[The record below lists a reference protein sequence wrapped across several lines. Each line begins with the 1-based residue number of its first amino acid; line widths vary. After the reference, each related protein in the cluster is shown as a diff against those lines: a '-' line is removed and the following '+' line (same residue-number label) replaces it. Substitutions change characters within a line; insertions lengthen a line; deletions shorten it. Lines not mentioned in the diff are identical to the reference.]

1 MIEKL
6 DMKTPDFTTENIA
19 QIAALF
25 PNCVTETKDTKGN
38 IKKAID
44 FDLLK
49 QELSEYIVDGVKER
63 YSLNWPGKK
72 EALVTANKP
81 INKTLRPDV
90 EDSVNFDTTQN
101 LYIEGDNLE
110 ALKLLQES
118 YLNKIKIIYID
129 PPYNTGEDF
138 IYNDNFT
145 SDKDEELE
153 SSGQKSEEGRLVANS
168 DSSGRYHSDWMS
180 MMYSRLKLARNLLQ
194 EDGSMFISIDDNEVF
209 NLKKMC
215 DEIFGEDN
223 TKIIAVKMSEA
234 SGLKM
239 GGVIK
244 SGSIPKLKEYV
255 IVIKMNGI
263 NNLYFDKV
271 SKGKWD
277 TEYNIFLANFTKE
290 DRSLIKK
297 IQSQDT
303 VSQKDIDILDELAKK
318 IELKSVSDA
327 IKENQVDK
335 DSKIE
340 WLFDNA
346 WRICQSTTSASVLK
360 LAIEKKQ
367 YCNQNLFFVKS
378 STGLVYFVKAT
389 FSDESKK
396 PRLQLIFA
404 DDNLE
409 VHPGDFW
416 AHIKTTGLDN
426 EGGVPYKNGKKPL
439 SLLKALIK
447 SNIGEDKDSIVL
459 DFFSGSAST
468 GHAVM
473 QLNNDENYDLK
484 FIMTQLNE
492 NLDETLKK
500 VTGDTK
506 KEVQETIDFLDSIEK
521 PHLLT
526 ELGKERIKRSGKKIV
541 ENNKQVNLDIGFRV
555 LKIDS
560 SNMNDVYYSPDEITQ
575 ESLFDVT
582 VDNIKPDRKP
592 LDLLFQVLLDSGV
605 DLTLPIV
612 KKEILGKEVYFVD
625 ENVLVACFENS
636 IDEALV
642 TQIAKME
649 DILKVVF
656 KDSSFQSDDMRI
668 NVEQIFKQY
677 SPDTQLKV
685 I

>member
-38 IKKAID
+38 VKKAID

-49 QELSEYIVDGVKER
+49 QELSENIVDGTKER

-90 EDSVNFDTTQN
+90 DDSVNFDTTQN

-138 IYNDNFT
+138 IYNDNFA
-145 SDKDEELE
+145 SEKDEELE
-153 SSGQKSEEGRLVANS
+153 ASGQKSEEGRLVANT

-180 MMYSRLKLARNLLQ
+180 MIYSRLKLARNLLT
-194 EDGSMFISIDDNEVF
+194 EDGSIFISIDDNEVF
-209 NLKKMC
+209 NLKKIC
-215 DEIFGEDN
+215 DEIFAEVN
-223 TKIIAVKMSEA
+223 TKIITVKMSEA

-263 NNLYFDKV
+263 NNLFFDKV

-277 TEYNIFLANFTKE
+277 TEYNIFLSNFTKE
-290 DRSLIKK
+290 DRDLIKR
-297 IQSQDT
+297 IQSQDL
-303 VSQKDIDILDELAKK
+303 VSQKDIETLDALAEK
-318 IELKSVSDA
+318 IELKSVSE
-327 IKENQVDK
+327 ILKEN
-335 DSKIE
+335 KIDNDE
-340 WLFDNA
+340 KESWLFENA
-346 WRICQSTTSASVLK
+346 WRIIRSTASTSVHK
-360 LAIEKKQ
+360 LALEKKQ
-367 YCNQNLFFVKS
+367 YCDQDLFFVKS

-389 FSDESKK
+389 FSQESKK

-447 SNIGEDKDSIVL
+447 SNVGEDKDSFVL

-468 GHAVM
+468 AHAVM
-473 QLNNDENYDLK
+473 SLNKEEKYSLK

-492 NLDETLKK
+492 NLDETITK

-506 KEVQETIDFLDSIEK
+506 KEIQETINFLDSIQK

-526 ELGKERIKRSGKKIV
+526 ELGKERIKRSAEKVLGEEAQNI
-541 ENNKQVNLDIGFRV
+541 DTGFRV
-555 LKIDS
+555 FKIDD
-560 SNMNDVYYSPDEITQ
+560 SNMKDIYYSPDLIDQ
-575 ESLFDVT
+575 SQIQGLI
-582 VDNIKPDRKP
+582 DNIKEDRNS

-605 DLTLPIV
+605 DLTLPIE
-612 KKEILGKEVYFVD
+612 KKDILGKEVYFVD
-625 ENVLVACFENS
+625 GNVMIACFEDS
-636 IDEALV
+636 IDESFV
-642 TQIAKME
+642 TEIAKME

-656 KDSSFQSDDMRI
+656 KDKSFQSNDDLRI
-668 NVEQIFKQY
+668 NIEQIFKEY
-677 SPDTQLKV
+677 SPDTDLKV